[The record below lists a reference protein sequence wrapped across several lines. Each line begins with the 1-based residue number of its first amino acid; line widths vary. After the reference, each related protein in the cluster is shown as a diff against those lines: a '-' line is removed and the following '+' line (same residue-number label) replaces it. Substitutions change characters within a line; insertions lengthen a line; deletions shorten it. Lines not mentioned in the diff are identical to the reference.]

1 MINYLCERNL
11 KLIEKF
17 KKLGDEE
24 NLERQVVISHLLENV
39 DCFKMIKI
47 EMALSILLDLG
58 FEKEEA
64 MEVYK
69 KLI

>member
-1 MINYLCERNL
+1 MINYLRERNL

-17 KKLGDEE
+17 KNSGDKE
-24 NLERQVVISHLLENV
+24 NLEKQVVICHLLGND
-39 DCFKMIKI
+39 DCFKMIRI

-58 FEKEEA
+58 YEKDEA